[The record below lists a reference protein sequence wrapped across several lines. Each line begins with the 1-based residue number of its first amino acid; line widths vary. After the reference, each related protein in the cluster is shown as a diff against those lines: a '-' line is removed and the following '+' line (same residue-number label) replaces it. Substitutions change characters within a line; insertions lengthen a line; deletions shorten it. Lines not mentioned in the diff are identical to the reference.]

1 MRCEKCGR
9 EEVLPFRCA
18 YCGRYHC
25 AEHRLPEA
33 HDCEFLHH
41 ARSPVEIKAIEE
53 RAQSAAVVRSRLSL
67 ASVRVTSSEA
77 LHLAVGALLVA
88 GVGATLFNVA
98 LLGPLYSAAAVAA
111 FVLSF
116 LAHEL
121 AHKFVAIGYG
131 YIAVFRVSPIGAL
144 ITAISILSPFKV
156 IAPGAV
162 NIYGTPNYR
171 AYARVAAVGPLTNT
185 VISAASYALGFGM
198 AALGAEQQL
207 VHLTF
212 TVARINA
219 LLAFFNLL
227 PFGPLDGLKVL
238 SYSRAEWLKHFAPA
252 LALFLLGLLA

>member
-9 EEVLPFRCA
+9 EEVLPFKCA

-33 HDCEFLHH
+33 HDCEFLHQ
-41 ARSPVEIKAIEE
+41 ARSPVEIKAMEE
-53 RAQSAAVVRSRLSL
+53 RAQEAAAKKLSSVL
-67 ASVRVTSSEA
+67 SVRITASEA
-77 LHLAVGALLVA
+77 LHLSVGALLVA
-88 GVGATLFNVA
+88 GVGATLFNVN
-98 LLGPLYSAAAVAA
+98 LLGPVYAAAAVVA
-111 FVLSF
+111 FVASF
-116 LAHEL
+116 LVHEL

-131 YIAVFRVSPIGAL
+131 YIAAFRISPIGAL
-144 ITAISILSPFKV
+144 ITAISILSPLKV

-162 NIYGTPNYR
+162 NIYGSPNYR

-185 VISAASYALGFGM
+185 VISAAFYAIAF
-198 AALGAEQQL
+198 ALTAFRADPQL
-207 VHLTF
+207 THLSF

-238 SYSRAEWLKHFAPA
+238 AYSRSEWLKHFLPA
-252 LALFLLGLLA
+252 LALFILGILV